1 MRLRT
6 SSALLVVLLSTAAIV
21 GLPDRASADPF
32 VIATAPIE
40 LGTSFQPAIQ
50 AGTGRFIFAVTPI
63 ADVQLFSEFL
73 LSASDVGR
81 TFVADAATDPDFAE
95 VARQLTN
102 GVGNYNEVQFDT
114 TPFGIGAIGRAA
126 EGPLFGL
133 TTPDLRGFAISAFT
147 FRVNQFQ
154 VEPFAGGQALWL
166 RGTLSAIGENGASP
180 SATPEP
186 ASLLLLGTGLAGLAA
201 RKRIRP
207 RPDPRGGSAG
217 APAHAGSDRR
227 RRTGRCASGE

>member
-1 MRLRT
+1 MRKMFAVFGGKESVMRLRT
-6 SSALLVVLLSTAAIV
+6 SSALFVVLLSSAAII
-21 GLPDRASADPF
+21 GLPDKATADPF
-32 VIATAPIE
+32 VIASAQIQ
-40 LGTSFQPAIQ
+40 LGTSFPADVL

-81 TFVADAATDPDFAE
+81 TFVADAASDPDFAE

-102 GVGNYNEVQFDT
+102 GVGNFNEVQFAT
-114 TPFGIGAIGRAA
+114 AHGTGAIGRAA
-126 EGPLFGL
+126 EGPLFNL
-133 TTPDLRGFAISAFT
+133 TTPDLSGFTISALT

-154 VEPFAGGQALWL
+154 VEPFGGGQALFL
-166 RGTLSAIGENGASP
+166 RGTLSAIGERAATP

-201 RKRIRP
+201 RKR
-207 RPDPRGGSAG
+207 
-217 APAHAGSDRR
+217 RR
-227 RRTGRCASGE
+227 AA